1 MQPQQSKGG
10 QIGVKEELKSSN
22 TVGSVDKAD
31 QNVGEYTKKSH
42 SAKETTNPFQ
52 AKKKGVL
59 NEMTS
64 SGPGGSLATLWGR
77 ASVKSKPS
85 SIVPHSSSNIAN
97 AVCKFTSCIGLSK
110 LSQILFVFFIL
121 I

>member
-1 MQPQQSKGG
+1 MKDESKGG
-10 QIGVKEELKSSN
+10 QIGVKELKSSN

-42 SAKETTNPFQ
+42 PAKEKTNPFQ
-52 AKKKGVL
+52 AKRKGVP

-85 SIVPHSSSNIAN
+85 SIVPHSTSNNAN
-97 AVCKFTSCIGLSK
+97 SVCKFNSCISLYCLKSS
-110 LSQILFVFFIL
+110 LYFLF
-121 I
+121 

>member
-1 MQPQQSKGG
+1 MQPKANNILKDESLQPQQSKGG

-42 SAKETTNPFQ
+42 PAKETTKPFQ
-52 AKKKGVL
+52 AKRKGVL
-59 NEMTS
+59 NEITP

-85 SIVPHSSSNIAN
+85 SMVPHSTSIIAN
-97 AVCKFTSCIGLSK
+97 AVCKFNSCIG
-110 LSQILFVFFIL
+110 
-121 I
+121 